1 MLPAP
6 NDSTLHA
13 HGPGRHRGAFRRRMA
28 WISVLATVIATLAAA
43 ATSVPAQ
50 AAQASGDDAVPW
62 STGWA
67 WTYQTTFRYTGDSA
81 DVTINENVTYTVAG
95 VETFQGHSA
104 YKLNI
109 TGTITGGSGTAT
121 TPQGN
126 ANLSNFSG
134 SVSGTKYVRR
144 SDLALLQE
152 KQHQN
157 LSAKA
162 SISII
167 SVGITAA
174 IDLDMVPRGGWRA
187 LDFPIEA
194 GQSWQNN
201 VDVDYTGGFTYDAG
215 SLGGTGGSPF
225 DGTFTLNAPVNVTN
239 ATVAVPVGSVPTR
252 RVHSQNADASM
263 VSTHWWSPNHRNDAQ
278 EYLKLP
284 LDGAV
289 LTIDRKLS
297 NASTPAPSTT
307 LTETITPSLS
317 CGGGDV
323 TVAGKLSTGAAGVPV
338 TITLDKSPLSPGQG
352 VTVGATTTA
361 GGNYSATVPAPAQA
375 DGLQKSGVRGS
386 WGVLVSAAGA
396 TSVATL
402 VVTPKNCTTLTYD
415 GDTGAPQGTN
425 ATLRATLTD
434 PSGESVSGRT
444 VTFNLSGGATVNA
457 TTNAAGVAQAQVAVA
472 GPPRSATV
480 TATYAGDA
488 GHEPAGAT
496 SAFTVGTIATT
507 TTVIAD
513 PSVVTVGDPVRFTA
527 TVAPTHG
534 GNPGGTVQFR
544 VDGADFG
551 QPVALSGG
559 QATSAALSTL
569 GLGMHS
575 VVAVYSGTAD
585 HGASTSSTVDFRVR
599 VPLLGTST
607 SSSVSPSNA
616 AYGQP
621 VTLSA
626 TVTTGSGTPTGDVVF
641 TVGGTEVGRTG
652 LGSDGNAS
660 VVVTDLPVGSN
671 AVVATYTGDDVYGA
685 SAASPRT
692 VTVSKANVA
701 VNLDASADHT
711 VSGEAVSYT
720 ATVVAQA
727 PGGGTPA
734 GNVQLLVDG
743 NPVGA
748 PVAVSSRIAAFP
760 PVTSLRAGT
769 HTVEARYA
777 GNASYQ
783 NGSDQASQ
791 VVSPADTTTVVQAT
805 PATSVQD
812 QNVTLTAAVTA
823 VSPGSG
829 APSGTVTFFADGESL
844 GAVPV
849 TGSSS
854 GSTATLDVDDL
865 APGTHQITA
874 RYAGDDD
881 YTASE
886 SEAVSQ
892 TVIAGTAVV
901 ATTTTLTS
909 SANPSSY
916 GAGVTF
922 RATVASDGD
931 SPAGTVQ
938 FSVDGQDLGS
948 PVTVEDGVAISPA
961 AAHLEPGDHTVI
973 ASFSAAS
980 GFADSGDLLTQTVRI
995 AQADVELSSSKPTSG
1010 VGEDVRFTVGVTS
1023 AAGDAPSGA
1032 VQFSVDGH
1040 PLGSGVQLVNG
1051 SATSIAVGDLAP
1063 GDHTVTVLYSGDARY
1078 ASAGATLT
1086 QHVVQVST
1094 TTGLT
1099 VTPGTTTYGDAV
1111 LLTATVTPA
1120 AGTLPHPTGS
1130 VPFLSDGVASGTVA
1144 LAPSTGDTSVATLTT
1159 TGLPAGSHT
1168 LKAVYAGNGAFQGS
1182 PSATRTLTVN
1192 KLATSMT
1199 AAPAA
1204 VALTPLMLPL
1214 GQLRATVT
1222 GGGGPVA
1229 GVPVEFRA
1237 GTKLLCTSVTNESGT
1252 AVCNAGSQI
1261 VLLTAALGY
1270 TATFPGDANHLSS
1283 TARGALIK

>member
-1 MLPAP
+1 MTWL
-6 NDSTLHA
+6 
-13 HGPGRHRGAFRRRMA
+13 
-28 WISVLATVIATLAAA
+28 SVLATVVATLAAA
-43 ATSVPAQ
+43 ASGVPAQ
-50 AAQASGDDAVPW
+50 AAQASGDDVVAW
-62 STGWA
+62 NTGWA

-95 VETFQGHSA
+95 VESFQGHSA

-126 ANLSNFSG
+126 ASLSNFSG

-225 DGTFTLNAPVNVTN
+225 DGTFSLNAPASVSNAN
-239 ATVAVPVGSVPTR
+239 ATAPIGNVPAR
-252 RVHSQNADASM
+252 KVHSQSADGSM

-284 LDGAV
+284 LDGAT
-289 LTIDRKLS
+289 LTIDRKLTT
-297 NASTPAPSTT
+297 ASTPAASTT
-307 LTETITPSLS
+307 LTETITPSLA
-317 CGGGDV
+317 CGGADV
-323 TVAGKLSTGAAGVPV
+323 TVEGRLSTGAAGVPV
-338 TITLDKSPLSPGQG
+338 TITLDKSPLTPGLG
-352 VTVGATTTA
+352 VTVNTTTTA
-361 GGNYSATVPAPAQA
+361 NGNYSATIAAPGQA
-375 DGLQKSGVRGS
+375 DGLQKNGVRGS
-386 WGVLVSAAGA
+386 WGVLVTAGGVTNA
-396 TSVATL
+396 ATL
-402 VVTPKNCTTLTYD
+402 VVTPKNCSTLTYT
-415 GDTGAPQGTN
+415 GATGAPQGTN
-425 ATLRATLTD
+425 TTLRAKLVD
-434 PSGESVSGRT
+434 PTGDGVAGRT
-444 VTFNLSGGATVNA
+444 VTFSLSGGATATA
-457 TTNAAGVAQAQVAVA
+457 TTDAAGVAETQIAVA

-480 TATYAGDA
+480 TASYAGDA
-488 GHEPAGAT
+488 GHEPASAS
-496 SAFTVGTIATT
+496 SAFTVGTIPTT
-507 TTVIAD
+507 TTVVAD
-513 PSVVTVGDPVRFTA
+513 PGTVTIGDPVRFTA
-527 TVAPTHG
+527 TVAPSHG
-534 GNPGGTVQFR
+534 GSPAGTVQFR

-551 QPVALSGG
+551 SPVALTNG

-575 VVAVYSGTAD
+575 VVAVYGGTAD
-585 HGASTSSTVDFRVR
+585 HTASTSSTVDFRVR

-607 SSSVSPSNA
+607 AASVSPSNA
-616 AYGQP
+616 VYGQP

-626 TVTTGSGTPTGDVVF
+626 TVSTGSGTPTGDVVF
-641 TVGGTEVGRTG
+641 TVGSTEVGRAGVGTG
-652 LGSDGNAS
+652 GNAS
-660 VVVTDLPVGSN
+660 LVVTDLPVGSN

-685 SAASPRT
+685 SAASPRS

-701 VNLDASADHT
+701 VSLDASASHT
-711 VSGEAVSYT
+711 VSGEAVSFT
-720 ATVVAQA
+720 ATVAAQA

-734 GNVQLLVDG
+734 GSVQLLVDG
-743 NPVGA
+743 TAVGS
-748 PVAVSSRIAAFP
+748 PVALDNGIAAFA

-777 GNASYQ
+777 GNANYAS
-783 NGSDQASQ
+783 GADQAQQ
-791 VVSPADTTTVVQAT
+791 VVSPADTTTVVQAI
-805 PATSVQD
+805 PATSVED

-849 TGSSS
+849 SASAS
-854 GSTATLDVDDL
+854 GSTASLDVDDL
-865 APGTHQITA
+865 APGSHQITA

-886 SEAVSQ
+886 SEAVGQ

-901 ATTTTLTS
+901 GTTTALTAS
-909 SANPSSY
+909 DSPSAY
-916 GAGVTF
+916 GWDVTF
-922 RATVASDGD
+922 TATVAAADD
-931 SPAGTVQ
+931 STPTGTVQ
-938 FSVDGQDLGS
+938 FSVDGQDVGS
-948 PVTVEDGVAISPA
+948 PVAVDANGKAVSPA
-961 AAHLEPGDHTVI
+961 VSHLEVGDHTVI
-973 ASFSAAS
+973 ASFVAAS
-980 GFADSGDLLTQTVRI
+980 GYSDSGALLTHTV
-995 AQADVELSSSKPTSG
+995 ALAAAHPHLTSSKPTAG
-1010 VGEDVRFTVGVTS
+1010 VGESVRFTVDVTS
-1023 AAGDAPSGA
+1023 ASGDVPSGA
-1032 VQFSVDGH
+1032 VQFRVDGH
-1040 PLGSGVQLVNG
+1040 ALGAAVALVDG
-1051 SATSIAVGDLAP
+1051 SATSIAVDDLAP
-1063 GDHTVTVLYSGDARY
+1063 GDHLVTVLYAGDGRY
-1078 ASAGATLT
+1078 GSATDELT
-1086 QHVVQVST
+1086 QHVVQVTT

-1099 VTPGTTTYGDAV
+1099 VSPGATTYGDAV
-1111 LLTATVTPA
+1111 LLTATVTPQ
-1120 AGTLPHPTGS
+1120 AGTLPHPTGA
-1130 VPFLSDGVASGTVA
+1130 VTFLANGSPIGTVS
-1144 LAPSTGDTSVATLTT
+1144 LAPGTGDTSVATLTT
-1159 TGLPAGSHT
+1159 TSLPAGTHT

-1182 PSATRTLTVN
+1182 SSSTRSLTVA
-1192 KLATSMT
+1192 KLATAMT

-1222 GGGGPVA
+1222 GGGAPVA

-1237 GTKLLCTSVTNESGT
+1237 GTKLLCTATTNESGT

-1261 VLLTAALGY
+1261 LLLTAALGY